1 LELFGGVYI
10 YRFGDLIM
18 CLGVFI
24 FFLGG
29 IGIAFGFLTPEN
41 PLLPVL
47 ALTAL
52 ILIGTGGF
60 FKKKSKG

>member
-1 LELFGGVYI
+1 MFGGIYI

-18 CLGVFI
+18 CLGVFT

-29 IGIAFGFLTPEN
+29 IGIAFGFLLPGN
-41 PLLPVL
+41 PLLPFW
-47 ALTAL
+47 ALIAL

-60 FKKKSKG
+60 FKKRSKG